1 MNKFDKELNK
11 ILLEQNLLDENA
23 FLDGLKSVGNKIKG
37 ALNWGIDKIKSFFQ
51 NLWNLFTPDNVE
63 QSASKVKSVVAKIP
77 GDIGKELTKA
87 IEISNSQ
94 EYKNYLNKRLTE
106 TYQSKQKF
114 QSLTIEQQ
122 KDFTKKCADEY
133 IKQNNIIAESIIAE
147 GIITFTVCVI
157 IITICSWLF
166 KNTWFKSDQEKATD
180 AAKEKAKQD
189 QIKRQNDIKNIEHQ
203 QYLDDQQRKQLFKL
217 VAQSSYFN

>member
-11 ILLEQNLLDENA
+11 ILLEQNLLNENA
-23 FLDGLKSVGNKIKG
+23 FLDGLKTVGNKIKG
-37 ALNWGIDKIKSFFQ
+37 ALNWGIDKIKSFVEKI
-51 NLWNLFTPDNVE
+51 WNFFTPDNAE
-63 QSASKVKSVVAKIP
+63 QSANKIKSVVQKIP
-77 GDIGKELTKA
+77 GDTGKQLSKA
-87 IEISNSQ
+87 INIGNSPQ
-94 EYKNYLNKRLTE
+94 YQSYLKKRLLE
-106 TYQSKQKF
+106 TYQTKQNF
-114 QSLTIEQQ
+114 QQLSIQQQ

-133 IKQNNIIAESIIAE
+133 IKNNNIISEEIINE
-147 GIITFTVCVI
+147 GVIAFTICVI

-166 KNTWFKSDQEKATD
+166 KNTWFKSDQQKATD